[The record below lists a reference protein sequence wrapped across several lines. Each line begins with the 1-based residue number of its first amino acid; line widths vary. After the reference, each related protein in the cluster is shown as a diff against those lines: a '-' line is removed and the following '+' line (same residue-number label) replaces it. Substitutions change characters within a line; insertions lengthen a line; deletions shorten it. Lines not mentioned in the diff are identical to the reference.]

1 MLIAKITL
9 ISVDMSFIIYR
20 KIITFNLKKKK
31 AKVKRWHTFKTL
43 GGQEKIYRKAV
54 NHVYVFVTSE

>member
-31 AKVKRWHTFKTL
+31 KKKSK
-43 GGQEKIYRKAV
+43 G
-54 NHVYVFVTSE
+54 

>member
-31 AKVKRWHTFKTL
+31 EQRLRGGTRSKYLVARKRNT
-43 GGQEKIYRKAV
+43 EKL
-54 NHVYVFVTSE
+54 